1 MYTTTRETSAATLK
15 LAHTMQQRRKQ
26 RQSMDLWHLWHT
38 LNFKHRDYYTQTIRP
53 SRSPQV
59 LHGAYQRGSQGED
72 NVEGERGDF
81 YQVKDDETGDK
92 VFTGIRHSSGGWLA
106 TFSTL
111 YWKEPEMLA

>member
-1 MYTTTRETSAATLK
+1 MTTTHKQFARVVPHKYFMELIKEA
-15 LAHTMQQRRKQ
+15 RRVK
-26 RQSMDLWHLWHT
+26 
-38 LNFKHRDYYTQTIRP
+38 Y
-53 SRSPQV
+53 
-59 LHGAYQRGSQGED
+59 